1 MTSSKRE
8 YIPDSVRQNAYVR
21 DNWTCQLCDKSP
33 PEVKLTLHHI
43 QEVSEGGL
51 PTLDNLMTVCADCH
65 RYIPLSYEP
74 TLRGRGTTTDDM
86 SGRTKIYN
94 TLDNLLKLCNMV
106 ITVVLVA
113 FVLLALIYM
122 FVLYPRTKDTIM
134 QYTLRT
140 GETCQ

>member
-1 MTSSKRE
+1 MDESWDARRDVQRGTSTMTSSKRE

-113 FVLLALIYM
+113 FVLLA
-122 FVLYPRTKDTIM
+122 
-134 QYTLRT
+134 
-140 GETCQ
+140 